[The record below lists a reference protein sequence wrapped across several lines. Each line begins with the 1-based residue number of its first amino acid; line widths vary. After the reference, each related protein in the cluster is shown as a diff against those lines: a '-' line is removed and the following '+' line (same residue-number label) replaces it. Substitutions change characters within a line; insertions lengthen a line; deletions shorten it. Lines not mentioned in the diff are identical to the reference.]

1 MQQVDV
7 EASFFHPTSVV
18 IVGASEEPGRIGS
31 GLCRSVMDGV
41 PGEGYCINPKH
52 ATLWGRPCYGAVTDL
67 PAVPSHALIAVARKF
82 VPGYVE
88 QCIQAG
94 VKHVVVVSSG
104 FKETDALGAEMER
117 DLAKRC
123 REAGVQLLGPNT
135 LGFMNTAAS
144 FNGTFLPAR
153 IAQGHVSV
161 ISQSGGVGQALLA
174 SLQDQRCGLAKWVGI
189 GNEAVLDAVSFLRY
203 FERDPETRAI
213 AVCFEGLRDLPG
225 FLRLAAEVNLRKPVV
240 LLRDGKSAVGMK
252 AAASH
257 TGTMAQSG
265 DVMGGLIAQFGLLEA
280 KTCRECAA
288 MLKALSLG
296 KPTGGSRAALLT
308 NTAGPSILAA
318 DVLEPA
324 GITLP
329 QPSQGLRD
337 AMDAEAGIPM
347 GLKNPADISSNGLQ
361 PHTYGIAAR
370 HLLGSAEY
378 DILLAFFSLNPH
390 LQLPD
395 GEIRRAA
402 GKTGKPVVA
411 CFLGSADDFFGYDRS
426 TLEGAGIPC
435 YYDPHDAAA
444 AVTALVS
451 WGKALES
458 RWTLAAPKLTG
469 GQKAAVTAL
478 IDELSGPEAVTLT
491 ERDARRLLQAAGAAV
506 SVPVLA
512 ETADQAVEA
521 AEACGY
527 PVVLKLHSRA
537 IPHKS
542 DGGGVRLNLKTPEEL
557 RRAWEEMLPAMR
569 QLDPDAGLTVQAMA
583 PDGFEMILGALRTP
597 ATGPMVMAG
606 MGGIYSEVLRDV
618 TFRMLPLY
626 GGDAEAMVE
635 SLRCAPILSGFRGK
649 HLDQAGFVDLLE
661 RVAELAAR
669 FSQIREMDLNPC
681 RVGQD
686 GVAILDARI
695 VLEPK

>member
-1 MQQVDV
+1 MQQMDV
-7 EASFFHPTSVV
+7 EASFFHPTAVA

-31 GLCRSVMDGV
+31 GLCRSIMDGF
-41 PGEGYCINPKH
+41 PGEVYCINPRH
-52 ATLWGRPCYGAVTDL
+52 ATLWGRPCYDAVTDL

-88 QCIQAG
+88 QCIQTG

-104 FKETDALGAEMER
+104 FKETDVLGAEMER
-117 DLAKRC
+117 DLARRC
-123 REAGVQLLGPNT
+123 QEAGVQLLGPNT
-135 LGFMNTAAS
+135 LGFLNTAAS

-153 IAQGHVSV
+153 IARGHVSV
-161 ISQSGGVGQALLA
+161 ISQSGGVGMALLA
-174 SLQDQRCGLAKWVGI
+174 SLRDQRCGVAKWVGI
-189 GNEAVLDAVSFLRY
+189 GNEAVLDAVAFLRC
-203 FERDPETRAI
+203 FDQDPETRAI

-240 LLRDGKSAVGMK
+240 LLRDGKSAVGMQ

-257 TGTMAQSG
+257 TGTMAQSV
-265 DVMGGLIAQFGLLEA
+265 DVMGGLVAQFGLLEA

-296 KPTGGSRAALLT
+296 KPTDGSRAALLT

-324 GITLP
+324 GVTLP
-329 QPSQGLRD
+329 QPSEELRC
-337 AMDAEAGIPM
+337 AMDAEAGIAM

-361 PHTYGIAAR
+361 PRTYGIAAR

-378 DILLAFFSLNPH
+378 DILLAFFSLNAH

-402 GKTGKPVVA
+402 GVTGKPVVA
-411 CFLGSADDFFGYDRS
+411 CFLGAAEDFFGYDRS
-426 TLEGAGIPC
+426 ALEGAGIPC

-451 WGKALES
+451 WGKALDS
-458 RWTLAAPKLTG
+458 RQAPVVSKLTG
-469 GQKAAVTAL
+469 SQKAAVAAL
-478 IDELSGPEAVTLT
+478 IEELSSSEAVTLT
-491 ERDARRLLQAAGAAV
+491 ERDARRLLQAAGAVV

-512 ETADQAVEA
+512 GTAEEAVEV

-537 IPHKS
+537 ITHKS
-542 DGGGVRLNLKTPEEL
+542 DVGGVRLNLKTPEEL

-569 QLDPDAGLTVQAMA
+569 KLDPDAGLTVQPMA
-583 PDGFEMILGALRTP
+583 LDGFEMILGTLRTP
-597 ATGPMVMAG
+597 AAGAVVMVG
-606 MGGIYSEVLRDV
+606 MGGVYSEVLRDV
-618 TFRMLPLY
+618 TFRMLPLAQ
-626 GGDAEAMVE
+626 GQADAMVDT
-635 SLRCAPILSGFRGK
+635 LRCAPILNGFRGK
-649 HLDQAGFVDLLE
+649 HLDRAGVVDLLE
-661 RVAELAAR
+661 RVAELTAW
-669 FSQIREMDLNPC
+669 FPQIREMDLNPC

-686 GVAILDARI
+686 GAAILDARI

>member
-7 EASFFHPTSVV
+7 EASFFHPTAVA

-31 GLCRSVMDGV
+31 GLCRSIMDGF
-41 PGEGYCINPKH
+41 PGEVYCINPKH

-94 VKHVVVVSSG
+94 VKHVVVISAG

-117 DLAKRC
+117 DLAQRC

-135 LGFMNTAAS
+135 LGFLNTAAS
-144 FNGTFLPAR
+144 FNGTFLPAQ
-153 IAQGHVSV
+153 ITPGHVSV

-174 SLQDQRCGLAKWVGI
+174 SLQDQRCGVAKWVGI
-189 GNEAVLDAVSFLRY
+189 GNEAVLDAVAFLRY
-203 FERDPETRAI
+203 FAEDPETRAI
-213 AVCFEGLRDLPG
+213 AVCFEGLRNLPG
-225 FLRLAAEVNLRKPVV
+225 FLRLAAEVNRQKPVV

-265 DVMGGLIAQFGLLEA
+265 DVMGGLVAQFGLLEA

-288 MLKALSLG
+288 MLKGLSLG
-296 KPTGGSRAALLT
+296 KPTAGNRAALLT

-324 GITLP
+324 GVMLP
-329 QPSQGLRD
+329 QPSEELRH
-337 AMDAEAGIPM
+337 AMDAEAGIAM

-390 LQLPD
+390 LRLPD
-395 GEIRRAA
+395 GEIRQAA
-402 GKTGKPVVA
+402 AETGKPAVA
-411 CFLGSADDFFGYDRS
+411 CFLGPAENFFAYDRS
-426 TLEGAGIPC
+426 TLEDMGVPC

-451 WGKALES
+451 WGKA
-458 RWTLAAPKLTG
+458 RRTRRVPAASKLTD
-469 GQKAAVTAL
+469 GQRAAVAAL
-478 IDELSGPEAVTLT
+478 IGELSGSEAVTLT

-512 ETADQAVEA
+512 ETADQAAEA
-521 AEACGY
+521 AAACGY
-527 PVVLKLHSRA
+527 PVVLKLHSHA
-537 IPHKS
+537 ITHKS
-542 DGGGVRLNLKTPEEL
+542 DVGGVRLNLKDETAL

-569 QLDPDAGLTVQAMA
+569 QLDPDAGLTVQPMA

-597 ATGPMVMAG
+597 ATGAMVMAG
-606 MGGIYSEVLRDV
+606 MGGVYSEVLRDV
-618 TFRMLPLY
+618 AFRMLPLDE
-626 GGDAEAMVE
+626 GQADAMVDA
-635 SLRCAPILSGFRGK
+635 LRCAPILSGFRGK
-649 HLDQAGFVDLLE
+649 RLDRAGFVDLLE

-669 FSQIREMDLNPC
+669 FPQIREMDLNPC
-681 RVGQD
+681 RVGKD